1 VFDSIYFKRT
11 YLHITI
17 TDMDDLKNVH
27 HDRKVNCVFVQN
39 THTHT
44 HIWGANLLPPKYIK
58 E

>member
-1 VFDSIYFKRT
+1 
-11 YLHITI
+11 
-17 TDMDDLKNVH
+17 MDDLKNVH